1 MRQLCKAQL
10 NHLPFVMNIIFVSR
24 HHGKAKSFALSH
36 RKVMLSLFFLL
47 CVIVLVF
54 AAGYRTAASSDAAEQ
69 HQQFVQAWQK
79 ELQQKRQEIEQI
91 ENNSKEQV
99 KALTIR
105 MAELHAKLIR
115 LDALGEHMVNATG
128 IEADEFDFSSTPALG
143 GLESDESSYSY
154 QAPDFI
160 RAMDALAFGIEQRE
174 QKLEVLNR
182 VLGDKAFE
190 SDRYLSGRPI
200 KKGWLSSYFGRRN
213 DPFTGKL
220 AWHEG
225 VDFAGK
231 EGSDVIAVAAGVVTW
246 SGERY
251 GYGNLVEVN
260 HGGGYVTRYAHARDL
275 LVKVGD
281 VVEKGQTVALM
292 GNTGRSTGAHV
303 HFEVLRGGNP
313 VDPLRYVNRKAK

>member
-1 MRQLCKAQL
+1 
-10 NHLPFVMNIIFVSR
+10 MNLIFVSHR
-24 HHGKAKSFALSH
+24 HGKAKSLALSH
-36 RKVMLSLFFLL
+36 RKVLLSLLALL
-47 CVIVLVF
+47 MII
-54 AAGYRTAASSDAAEQ
+54 AAAFVVGYQVAGRSDTAEQ
-69 HQQFVQAWQK
+69 QRAFVQAWQK
-79 ELQQKRQEIEQI
+79 ELDQKRQEIERIKEDSQ
-91 ENNSKEQV
+91 EQV

-115 LDALGEHMVNATG
+115 LDALGEHLITTAN
-128 IEADEFDFSSTPALG
+128 IDADEFDFSNPPPVG
-143 GLESDESSYSY
+143 GIADTADEEAY
-154 QAPDFI
+154 QPPGFL
-160 RAMDALAFGIEQRE
+160 RAVEALAFGIEQRE
-174 QKLEVLNR
+174 QKLEMLNQ
-182 VLGDKAFE
+182 VLGNQEYE

-200 KKGWLSSYFGRRN
+200 RKGWLSSYFGRRN

-225 VDFAGK
+225 IDFAGR
-231 EGSDVIAVAAGVVTW
+231 EGSDIIAVAAGVVTW

-260 HGGGYVTRYAHARDL
+260 HGGGYVTRYAHARDI

-292 GNTGRSTGAHV
+292 GSSGRSTGPHV
-303 HFEVLRGGNP
+303 HFEVLRGGKS

>member
-1 MRQLCKAQL
+1 
-10 NHLPFVMNIIFVSR
+10 MNIIFVSH
-24 HHGKAKSFALSH
+24 HHGKAKSLALSH
-36 RKVMLSLFFLL
+36 RKMLFCLMTLL
-47 CVIVLVF
+47 MLVLAAFVVGYY
-54 AAGYRTAASSDAAEQ
+54 AAGQSDSAEE
-69 HQQFVQAWQK
+69 HQAFVQAWQA
-79 ELQQKRQEIEQI
+79 ELNQKREEIEQI
-91 ENNSKEQV
+91 KQDSQDQV

-115 LDALGEHMVNATG
+115 LDALGEHLISSANIDA
-128 IEADEFDFSSTPALG
+128 AEFDFSVAPPVG
-143 GLESDESSYSY
+143 GADGTVETDAY
-154 QAPDFI
+154 QPPGFL
-160 RAMDALAFGIEQRE
+160 RAVEALAFGIEQRE

-182 VLGDKAFE
+182 VLGNKEFE

-231 EGSDVIAVAAGVVTW
+231 DGSDIIAVAAGVVTW

-260 HGGGYVTRYAHARDL
+260 HGGGYVTRYAHAKDI
-275 LVKVGD
+275 LVNVGD

-292 GNTGRSTGAHV
+292 GSSGRSTGPHV
-303 HFEVLRGGNP
+303 HFEVLRGGKP
-313 VDPLRYVNRKAK
+313 VDPLRYVNRKSK

>member
-1 MRQLCKAQL
+1 
-10 NHLPFVMNIIFVSR
+10 MNIIFVS
-24 HHGKAKSFALSH
+24 HQHGKAKSLALSH
-36 RKVMLSLFFLL
+36 RKILL
-47 CVIVLVF
+47 CVMFLLVVITVVF
-54 AAGYRTAASSDAAEQ
+54 GLGYRLAATNDAAEQ
-69 HQQFVQAWQK
+69 YQDFVQAWQN
-79 ELQQKRQEIEQI
+79 ELGQKRQEIEQI
-91 ENNSKEQV
+91 QQHSKEQV
-99 KALTIR
+99 RALTIR

-115 LDALGEHMVNATG
+115 LDALGEHMIRATG
-128 IEADEFDFSSTPALG
+128 VDASEFDFSSQPALG
-143 GLESDESSYSY
+143 GLDAQDAGEAY
-154 QAPDFI
+154 QVPDFLRSI
-160 RAMDALAFGIEQRE
+160 EALAFGIEQRE

-182 VLGDKAFE
+182 VLGNKEFE

-220 AWHEG
+220 AWHKG

-246 SGERY
+246 SGDRY
-251 GYGNLVEVN
+251 GYGNLVEIN
-260 HGGGYVTRYAHARDL
+260 HGGGYVTRYGHAKDL

-281 VVEKGQTVALM
+281 VVGKGQAIALM

-303 HFEVLRGGNP
+303 HFEVLRAGNP

>member
-1 MRQLCKAQL
+1 
-10 NHLPFVMNIIFVSR
+10 MNLIFVSHR
-24 HHGKAKSFALSH
+24 HGKAKSLALSH
-36 RKVMLSLFFLL
+36 RKVLLSLLALL
-47 CVIVLVF
+47 MII
-54 AAGYRTAASSDAAEQ
+54 TAAFVVGYQVAGRSDTAEQ
-69 HQQFVQAWQK
+69 QRAFVQAWQK
-79 ELQQKRQEIEQI
+79 ELDQKRQEIERIKEDSQ
-91 ENNSKEQV
+91 EQV

-115 LDALGEHMVNATG
+115 LDALGEHLITTAN
-128 IEADEFDFSSTPALG
+128 IDADEFDFSNPPPVG
-143 GLESDESSYSY
+143 GIADTADEEAY
-154 QAPDFI
+154 QPPGFL
-160 RAMDALAFGIEQRE
+160 RAVEALAFGIEQRE
-174 QKLEVLNR
+174 QKLEMLNQ
-182 VLGDKAFE
+182 VLGNQEYE

-200 KKGWLSSYFGRRN
+200 RKGWLSSYFGRRN

-225 VDFAGK
+225 IDFAGR
-231 EGSDVIAVAAGVVTW
+231 EGSDIIAVAAGVVTW

-260 HGGGYVTRYAHARDL
+260 HGGGYVTRYAHARDI

-292 GNTGRSTGAHV
+292 GSSGRSTGPHV
-303 HFEVLRGGNP
+303 HFEVLRGGKS